1 MGETIYELPSPHVI
15 ESLIVIVWEANGFQW
30 NLLVEWN
37 ENESDFVLFLYVC
50 LNPIDDLVE

>member
-1 MGETIYELPSPHVI
+1 MGETIYELPPTII